1 MKRAGREPRRFV
13 PAAPGPLSLRNTMQP
28 FSATV
33 RARNLQE
40 LEKSHFDVLVI
51 GGGITGAGVA
61 LDAAARGYTVAL
73 VEKADFAGGTSSK
86 STKLV
91 HGGIRYLPNFDLAL
105 VHEGLVE
112 RGLLLQNA
120 PFLVRPLAF
129 ILPIYRG
136 DRHPVGLPF
145 TTPGGIGLSAL
156 LDMGL
161 WMYDLMA
168 GRHGI
173 KRHHRLSREDVLR
186 QVPDLVA
193 HRLREG
199 FVYYDAQTNDARLTM
214 MLMRTAASSGA
225 TIVNYAE
232 VTSFLLRGGRV
243 CGARVR
249 DGLSGTELAVR
260 ARHVV
265 NATGV
270 FSERV
275 EELLGG
281 TPAVQVEPSK
291 GVHLVLSRE
300 HIRLGEAALVLP
312 ETEDRRILFLVPWG
326 TRVLFGTTDT
336 GSGDLEH
343 PGASPEDVAYL
354 LKYLNRY
361 LALDLTE
368 QQIISTYAGYR
379 PLFKPRGK
387 TTRST
392 ARLSR
397 THAVL
402 QDSSGLVTIVGGKLT
417 TYRRM
422 AQDTVDLLNRRD
434 GLRIRHPTL
443 SLPLQGSADWPAV
456 RDELEQRGSRLG
468 LSAESIRHLAQ
479 SYGSEARAVLELV
492 EEDASLA
499 QPLIADLPYIHA
511 EIIAACRY
519 EMAMTPVDI
528 LARRTSIAF
537 EDRRRGLDVVAEVA
551 ARMAGE
557 HGWSLDRQNALVEA
571 YRAEVQRQMVA
582 EGVAAL

>member
-1 MKRAGREPRRFV
+1 
-13 PAAPGPLSLRNTMQP
+13 MQP